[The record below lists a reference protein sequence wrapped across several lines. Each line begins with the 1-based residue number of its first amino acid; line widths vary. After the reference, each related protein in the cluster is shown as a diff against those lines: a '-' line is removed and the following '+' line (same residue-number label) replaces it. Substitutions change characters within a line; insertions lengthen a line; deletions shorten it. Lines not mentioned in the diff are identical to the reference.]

1 MFALPYSINNYV
13 MDKVIGKGGFGEV
26 YHATSRKYPG
36 FEFAVKCTRY
46 TPEHTAIMED
56 SFKSEV
62 SALMKLD
69 HPNVVRLYDFF
80 KQDDCLFLVLEYCPG
95 KSLLERIRDQEVMTE
110 SRQLAIAGQ
119 IVSALAYCHRKR
131 LAHRD
136 IKEGNILFDAHG
148 RVKVADF
155 GLSKE
160 FLPGDRFNQ
169 FNGSYLY
176 AAPELFNKMEHDP
189 FAADVWSLGVLFYR
203 IANRQHPW
211 PTDSKANA
219 KKAIQYGS
227 YREQNMKH
235 PLMHLVKQM
244 IIVNPDARVSM
255 ELLSDMKI
263 WNAQIDT
270 SMPGGRVKHLGNS
283 KSTDVVVTS
292 FLRRGSAGT
301 RSTNA
306 MSILA
311 KHTRLPSMRRGSE
324 VLTFLD
330 KCCD

>member
-1 MFALPYSINNYV
+1 MFVLPYSVNNYV
-13 MDKVIGKGGFGEV
+13 LDRVLGKGGFGEV

-46 TPEHTAIMED
+46 TPEHMAVMDD

-80 KQDDCLFLVLEYCPG
+80 RQDDCLFLVLEYCPG
-95 KSLLERIRDQEVMTE
+95 KSLLERIRDQEAITE
-110 SRQLAIAGQ
+110 SEQLNIASQ
-119 IVSALAYCHRKR
+119 IISALAYCHRNR

-155 GLSKE
+155 GISKE
-160 FLPGDRFNQ
+160 ILPGDHFHL

-176 AAPELFNKMEHDP
+176 AAPELVNKMEHDP

-203 IANRQHPW
+203 MANRQYPW
-211 PTDSKANA
+211 PIDSKANA

-227 YREQNMKH
+227 YREQNMTH
-235 PLMHLVKQM
+235 PLMRLVKQM
-244 IIVNPDARVSM
+244 ILVNPDARVSM
-255 ELLSDMKI
+255 EILSNMSIWKHVKI
-263 WNAQIDT
+263 DNSSPAKN
-270 SMPGGRVKHLGNS
+270 VGNS
-283 KSTDVVVTS
+283 RSTEHVVNTR
-292 FLRRGSAGT
+292 FLRRGSDGT
-301 RSTNA
+301 RSVGA
-306 MSILA
+306 FQLLG
-311 KHTRLPSMRRGSE
+311 RLSRPPPSRRPSE
-324 VLTFLD
+324 ILTFFD
-330 KCCD
+330 K